1 MTIII
6 PAYNPDY
13 HLLKVVDELKNYK
26 IIVVDD
32 GSTSKE
38 IFKKLKNV
46 ILLKHDINYGKGKA
60 MKTAMEYVY
69 KNNLDDGIIFVDA
82 DGQHKTNDIKKI
94 INIFNRNKDSL
105 ILGVRT
111 FSKDVPFK
119 SRMGNKITKYLFR
132 LFTGKNVSD
141 TQTGLRAINTRYIPY
156 LLKIEGNRYEY
167 EMNML
172 LSVVSKKI
180 NIIEVPIE
188 TVYEDEKN
196 STSHFKVIRDSFL
209 IYKNFL
215 KFILSGII
223 CFIIDYISFILLMHL
238 FKNTPSNIFLCNL
251 FARLISGTCNYN
263 INKNFVFNSN
273 NKSVKEYIMLSTGVI
288 LINSLILNIFISK
301 LKINIYLAKILIEII
316 LFIVNFII
324 QNNVIFKEKRRKI

>member
-141 TQTGLRAINTRYIPY
+141 TQTGLRAINTSYSPY

-215 KFILSGII
+215 KFVLSGII

-251 FARLISGTCNYN
+251 LARLISGTCNYN

>member
-6 PAYNPDY
+6 PAYNPDF
-13 HLLKVVDELKNYK
+13 HLLDVVKELKDYK

-32 GSTSKE
+32 GSSSKE
-38 IFKKLKNV
+38 IFDKLKNV
-46 ILLKHDINYGKGKA
+46 TLLKHDINMGKGKA

-82 DGQHKTNDIKKI
+82 DGQHKTKDIKKI

-111 FSKDVPFK
+111 FDKNVPFK

-132 LFTGKNVSD
+132 LFTGKNITD
-141 TQTGLRAINTRYIPY
+141 TQTGLRAINTKYIPY
-156 LLKIEGNRYEY
+156 LLEIEGNRYEY
-167 EMNML
+167 EMNVL

-215 KFILSGII
+215 KFILSGFL
-223 CFIIDYISFILLMHL
+223 CFLIDYISFILLIKL
-238 FKNTPSNIFLCNL
+238 FSNTPTNIFICNL
-251 FARLISGTCNYN
+251 FARIISGTCNYN
-263 INKNFVFNSN
+263 INKNFVFNSK
-273 NKSVKEYIMLSTGVI
+273 NKGLKEYIMLCTGVI
-288 LINSLILNIFISK
+288 LINSFILNIFINT
-301 LKINIYLAKILIEII
+301 LHINTYLAKILVELI
-316 LFIVNFII
+316 LFVINFII